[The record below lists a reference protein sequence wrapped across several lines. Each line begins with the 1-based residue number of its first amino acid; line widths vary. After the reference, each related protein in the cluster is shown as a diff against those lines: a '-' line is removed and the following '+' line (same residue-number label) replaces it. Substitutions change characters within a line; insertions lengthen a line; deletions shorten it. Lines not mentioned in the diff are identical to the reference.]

1 MARRPVKDYKRAA
14 VGWEV
19 PMTRYEL
26 EREIETTKARLKVL
40 EDELYNRVNSN
51 RLEAIAKVRNLMRG
65 YEISIEEVLPPKK
78 ERKKKV

>member
-1 MARRPVKDYKRAA
+1 
-14 VGWEV
+14 
-19 PMTRYEL
+19 MTRYEL